1 VLLAKGG
8 RGAHELGWEVEPC
21 FAKVEALTE
30 GGHVVLVGG
39 DVFEERAE
47 KLAIRV
53 CQKWCAGRRLR
64 GICQVFLGRI
74 YIIAEGEERI
84 LRWPF

>member
-8 RGAHELGWEVEPC
+8 RGAHELGREVEPC
-21 FAKVEALTE
+21 LAEVEALTE
-30 GGHVVLVGG
+30 GGHVVLIGR

-53 CQKWCAGRRLR
+53 CQKRCAGRRLR
-64 GICQVFLGRI
+64 RICQVFLCRI
-74 YIIAEGEERI
+74 YII
-84 LRWPF
+84 